1 MTDRPIL
8 RFPDPTPSIRRTG
21 APRNPPQPGGP
32 GRNSQGRR
40 FQGIFNSL
48 SGALETDNPDVVLR
62 SDPAGI
68 APERALVFVTG
79 GSVQDFARV
88 ASDIGL
94 EVFTETELES
104 IEDFPEGFTP
114 PGADTTLSRTLYAT
128 IPTLEVFEQLLTLW
142 NAYQSGADAP
152 HGAAPWWKTFDLLLE
167 LRPWGPEDRLTESAR
182 EIIEDRL
189 PVDEN
194 EEVSIEIE
202 IWPTARTEQRAVW
215 RSLTEQRVTDLGGQ
229 IIDRS
234 SITENGFIYEAL
246 LASLPA
252 HAVRAML
259 DDPRGVEGLAT
270 LEGVHLIL
278 PQTIGQAPPGDLQGE
293 TAVHEALEETFDTGA
308 PVRGALL
315 DGTPVA
321 GHEALDDGV
330 IIEDIHDLV
339 RLSVVNNRDHATAMA
354 SLILRGDLIAD
365 GTPLRDARLVS
376 VPILIDADD
385 GAWTPKNRLLVDLIH
400 STLTQLLTGEEPL
413 APDVFVVN
421 FSIGIADINF
431 AGRISTLARL
441 MDWWAVKEGVLF
453 VISAGNIRD
462 SLQLPGVSATA
473 FEDSGVDEQR
483 DIVRAAMRASAHSR
497 TLLAPAEALNGIA
510 VGAVS
515 KDLSD
520 HTPHMQAGIIALE
533 NDGDTKPQLTSALGL
548 GLNRTIKP
556 DLLQVGGLQ
565 EVRVFPNGH
574 DSRLSPVEPSQRTGL
589 IAASP
594 RVGERATQ
602 KSRGTSPAAALTTR
616 AILQSADALTSEGGP
631 YEGLELPRKSLSLL
645 GRALALNAARWP
657 TDALDVYKE
666 ECALLGRG
674 QHVRVKEEVCRY
686 FGYGA
691 LVPELMQHSPDNGV
705 TMVGFGSIRKDQ
717 SLVFRLP
724 LPESMSGDRVPRSMR
739 ITISWFSP
747 INPARAQY
755 RLASLEAVAADGVD
769 NDELDRWGLNLKSDG
784 PDANMIKRGSVWS
797 KRMIHD
803 TQGIPAFDEDAEIPI
818 CVQCRDASGGGL
830 SQDEDIEFAIAVT
843 LEIETDVQYD
853 IHDEIKQKIRLRL
866 QRTG

>member
-8 RFPDPTPSIRRTG
+8 RFPDPTPSIRRLG
-21 APRNPPQPGGP
+21 GPQNPPQPVGP

-40 FQGIFNSL
+40 FQGTFNHL
-48 SGALETDNPDVVLR
+48 SSAFEAGNPDVVLR
-62 SDPAGI
+62 ADPAGI
-68 APERALVFVTG
+68 APERALVFITA
-79 GSVQDFARV
+79 GSILGFASV
-88 ASDIGL
+88 AQKIGL
-94 EVFTETELES
+94 EVFTETELEA
-104 IEDFPEGFTP
+104 IEDFPEGFNP
-114 PGADTTLSRTLYAT
+114 PGTDTTLSRTLYAT
-128 IPTLEVFEQLLTLW
+128 IPTLTVFEQLLTLW
-142 NAYQSGADAP
+142 NAYQSGENAP
-152 HGAAPWWKTFDLLLE
+152 RGAAPWWKTFDLLLE
-167 LRPWGPEDRLTESAR
+167 LRPWGPTDRLTESAR

-189 PVDEN
+189 PFDEN

-202 IWPTARTEQRAVW
+202 IWPTARTGQRVAW
-215 RSLTEQRVTDLGGQ
+215 RTLTEQRVTELGGQ

-234 SITENGFIYEAL
+234 SITESGFFYEAL
-246 LASLPA
+246 LASLPVY
-252 HAVRAML
+252 AVRTML
-259 DDPRGVEGLAT
+259 DDPSGFEGLAT
-270 LEGVHLIL
+270 LEGVYLIL
-278 PQTIGQAPPGDLQGE
+278 PQTIGQAPPGDLHGE
-293 TAVHEALEETFDTGA
+293 TAVHPALETFDTGA

-339 RLSVVNNRDHATAMA
+339 RLSVVNKRDHATAMA
-354 SLILRGDLIAD
+354 SLILRGDLISD
-365 GTPLRDARLVS
+365 GSPLRDARLVS
-376 VPILIDADD
+376 VPVLIDADD
-385 GAWTPKNRLLVDLIH
+385 GAWTPENRLFVDLIH

-421 FSIGIADINF
+421 FSIGIANIHF
-431 AGRISTLARL
+431 AGRISALARL

-462 SLQLPGVSATA
+462 SLQLPGVSAIA

-497 TLLAPAEALNGIA
+497 TLLAPAEALNGLA

-533 NDGDTKPQLTSALGL
+533 SDGDTKPQLTSALGL

-565 EVRVFPNGH
+565 EVRAFPNGH

-594 RVGERATQ
+594 HGGERATQ

-616 AILQSADALTSEGGP
+616 AILQSADALTTEGGP
-631 YEGLELPRKSLSLL
+631 YEGLELPRKTLSLL

-657 TDALDVYKE
+657 TDALDVYE
-666 ECALLGRG
+666 EEYALLGRG
-674 QHVRVKEEVCRY
+674 QHVRAKGEVCRY

-691 LVPELMQHSPDNGV
+691 IVPELMLHSPDNGV
-705 TMVGFGSIRKDQ
+705 TMVGSGSIRKNQ

-739 ITISWFSP
+739 ITIAWFSP

-755 RLASLEAVAADGVD
+755 RLARLEAVAADGRD

-784 PDANMIKRGSVWS
+784 PDANMIKKGSVWS

-803 TQGIPAFDEDAEIPI
+803 TQGIPEFDEDAEIPI

-843 LEIETDVQYD
+843 LEIEADVQYD
-853 IHDEIKQKIRLRL
+853 IHDEIKQQIRLRL
-866 QRTG
+866 KRTA

>member
-21 APRNPPQPGGP
+21 GPRNPPPQPVGP

-40 FQGIFNSL
+40 FQGTFNRL
-48 SGALETDNPDVVLR
+48 SGALETDSPDVVLR
-62 SDPAGI
+62 SDPTGI
-68 APERALVFVTG
+68 APERALVFITG
-79 GSVQDFARV
+79 GSVQNFARA
-88 ASDIGL
+88 ASEIGL
-94 EVFTETELES
+94 EVFTETELEA
-104 IEDFPEGFTP
+104 IEDFPEGFNP
-114 PGADTTLSRTLYAT
+114 PGTDTALSRTLYAT
-128 IPTLEVFEQLLTLW
+128 MPTLAVFEQLITLW
-142 NAYQSGADAP
+142 NAYQRGEGAP
-152 HGAAPWWKTFDLLLE
+152 HGATPWWKAFDLLLE
-167 LRPWGPEDRLTESAR
+167 LRPWGAEDRLTESAR

-189 PVDEN
+189 PFDEN
-194 EEVSIEIE
+194 EEVPIEIE

-215 RSLTEQRVTDLGGQ
+215 CVQTEQHITDLGGQ

-246 LASLPA
+246 LALLPA
-252 HAVRAML
+252 HAVSAML
-259 DDPRGVEGLAT
+259 DDPKSAGLAT
-270 LEGVHLIL
+270 LEGVNLIL
-278 PQTIGQAPPGDLQGE
+278 PQTIGQAPPGDLQGG
-293 TAVHEALEETFDTGA
+293 TAVHDALEETFDTEA
-308 PVRGALL
+308 PVRVALL

-339 RLSVVNNRDHATAMA
+339 RLSVVNKRYHATAMA

-365 GTPLRDARLVS
+365 GTSLRDTRLVS

-385 GAWTPKNRLLVDLIH
+385 GASAPRNRLFVDLIH

-441 MDWWAVKEGVLF
+441 LDWWAVKEGVLF
-453 VISAGNIRD
+453 VISAGNIMD
-462 SLQLPGVSATA
+462 SLQLPEVSATT

-483 DIVRAAMRASAHSR
+483 NIVRAAMRASAHSR
-497 TLLAPAEALNGIA
+497 TLLAPAEALNGLA
-510 VGAVS
+510 VGAIS

-565 EVRVFPNGH
+565 EVRAFPNGH

-594 RVGERATQ
+594 REGERATQ

-616 AILQSADALTSEGGP
+616 AILQSADALTTEGGP
-631 YEGLELPRKSLSLL
+631 YEGLELPRKTLSLL

-657 TDALDVYKE
+657 TDALDVYE
-666 ECALLGRG
+666 EARALLGRG
-674 QHVRVKEEVCRY
+674 QHVRAKEEVCRY

-691 LVPELMQHSPDNGV
+691 LVPELMLHSPDNGV

-739 ITISWFSP
+739 ITIAWFSP
-747 INPARAQY
+747 INPARAKY
-755 RLASLEAVAADGVD
+755 RLASLEAVAADGRD
-769 NDELDRWGLNLKSDG
+769 NDELDRWVLNLKSDG
-784 PDANMIKRGSVWS
+784 PDHNMIKKGSVWS

-803 TQGIPAFDEDAEIPI
+803 TQGIPEFDEDAEIPI

-843 LEIETDVQYD
+843 LEIEADVQYD

>member
-8 RFPDPTPSIRRTG
+8 RFPEPTLSRRRTG
-21 APRNPPQPGGP
+21 GPQNIPKPSGP
-32 GRNSQGRR
+32 GRDNQGQR
-40 FQGIFNSL
+40 FQGTFNRL
-48 SGALETDNPDVVLR
+48 SDALKTDNPDVVLR

-68 APERALVFVTG
+68 APERALVFITA
-79 GSVQDFARV
+79 GSVQDFSRV

-94 EVFTETELES
+94 EVFTETELGATD
-104 IEDFPEGFTP
+104 DFPEGFTP

-142 NAYQSGADAP
+142 KTYQSGAGAP
-152 HGAAPWWKTFDLLLE
+152 SGAAPWWKTFDLLLD

-189 PVDEN
+189 PFDER
-194 EEVSIEIE
+194 EEVPIEIE
-202 IWPTARTEQRAVW
+202 IWPTTRTEQRAVW
-215 RSLTEQRVTDLGGQ
+215 RALTEQRVTDLGGQ

-252 HAVRAML
+252 HAIRAML

-278 PQTIGQAPPGDLQGE
+278 PQAIGQAPPGDLQGE
-293 TAVHEALEETFDTGA
+293 TAAHEALETFDTDA

-321 GHEALDDGV
+321 GHGALDDGV

-339 RLSVVNNRDHATAMA
+339 RLSVVNKRDHATAMA

-385 GAWTPKNRLLVDLIH
+385 GAWTPKNRLFVDLIH
-400 STLTQLLTGEEPL
+400 STLMQLLTGEEPL

-441 MDWWAVKEGVLF
+441 MDWWSVKEGVLF
-453 VISAGNIRD
+453 VISAGNISD

-473 FEDSGVDEQR
+473 FEDSSIDVQR
-483 DIVRAAMRASAHSR
+483 SIVREAMKASVHSR
-497 TLLAPAEALNGIA
+497 TLLAPAEALNGLA

-520 HTPHMQAGIIALE
+520 HMPHMQAGIIALE

-548 GLNRTIKP
+548 GFNRLIKP

-565 EVRVFPNGH
+565 EVRALPDGH

-589 IAASP
+589 ITASP
-594 RVGERATQ
+594 RGGERATQ

-616 AILQSADALTSEGGP
+616 AILQSAEALTSEGGP
-631 YEGLELPRKSLSLL
+631 YEGLELPRKTLSLL

-657 TDALDVYKE
+657 TDALDVYEE
-666 ECALLGRG
+666 ECALLGRR
-674 QHVRVKEEVCRY
+674 QHVRAKAEVCRY

-705 TMVGFGSIRKDQ
+705 TMVGFGSIQKDQ

-739 ITISWFSP
+739 ITIAWFSP

-769 NDELDRWGLNLKSDG
+769 NNKLDRWGLNLKSDG

-803 TQGIPAFDEDAEIPI
+803 TQGIPEFDEDAEIPI

-853 IHDEIKQKIRLRL
+853 IYDEIKQKIRLRL